1 MRKLFL
7 RILSNISNNSNLLF
21 AACVISD
28 GIRAF
33 NHYEITP
40 MQYTVIFNGCK
51 NSKEYRLLILLQG
64 KNDDFQMKNYDIFLI
79 FALKH

>member
-21 AACVISD
+21 AACIKSD

-40 MQYTVIFNGCK
+40 MQYTVIFHGC
-51 NSKEYRLLILLQG
+51 
-64 KNDDFQMKNYDIFLI
+64 KNDDFQMKNYDILII